1 MLLRDV
7 AVFPETI
14 FGPSRNNAP
23 QENPGSFVRVSFH
36 PQRRITGLTYTMTIC
51 TSNEPT
57 RVRSCFECN
66 NVSTAVRRHC
76 IALGSCDGGIPGV
89 QNDDVCCHEGA
100 RRPRLDLGS
109 QGAGCFGAIDAM
121 IVLDNCLTILSLLL
135 LLFSARVATDR
146 CMHAHPK
153 KSNSCTCYV
162 TPFFIHPYLRL
173 ERCRQ
178 QPKPAAL
185 FTQTAG
191 TPQRNPREQQ

>member
-121 IVLDNCLTILSLLL
+121 IVLYNCHLPYYLYYYYCFLRGWRLIAACTPTRRSQTH
-135 LLFSARVATDR
+135 ARA
-146 CMHAHPK
+146 M
-153 KSNSCTCYV
+153 
-162 TPFFIHPYLRL
+162 
-173 ERCRQ
+173 
-178 QPKPAAL
+178 
-185 FTQTAG
+185 
-191 TPQRNPREQQ
+191 